1 MVMALEDE
9 DRPQPWSTRKKPL
22 ATNTRETRT
31 SVKAS
36 AGLEKEHDPIFS
48 SVSVASASGCKRA
61 TTKAVDNRKGK
72 QKAKPMCKSTL
83 DVVRGRSH
91 NPIPDV
97 EELRKK
103 NEEDAKACGRTVRT
117 VSNPGTH
124 KLSEVTTT
132 SAAKE
137 KDKEVVTPVLA
148 TEFPSPLP
156 KTSTNPG
163 SAGMGLNSAN
173 SHSICKIYLIIT

>member
-1 MVMALEDE
+1 MVMVLENE
-9 DRPQPWSTRKKPL
+9 DRPQHWSNRKKPL
-22 ATNTRETRT
+22 ATSTRETRT

-36 AGLEKEHDPIFS
+36 AAKGKENDPISS
-48 SVSVASASGCKRA
+48 SVSIASASGRMIA
-61 TTKAVDNRKGK
+61 TGKAVDSRKGK

-83 DVVRGRSH
+83 DVVNGRSQ

-103 NEEDAKACGRTVRT
+103 NEEDAKACGRIVRT

-124 KLSEVTTT
+124 KLSRVTTT
-132 SAAKE
+132 TAAKE
-137 KDKEVVTPVLA
+137 KEPEAVTPVWA

-156 KTSTNPG
+156 KTSTHPI
-163 SAGMGLNSAN
+163 SSGMRLNKDN
-173 SHSICKIYLIIT
+173 